1 MGQQNEI
8 EEPKILLKQLNS
20 FESKLKKGKILS
32 EESFLVSINIIKE
45 YLDYKS
51 ILDKSQKKK
60 QTKNNKNNENYDK
73 NKLDEI
79 SHKFDRLNK
88 WIKMVKTP
96 YSSNLKYLFNIIK
109 GGESKKIAN
118 KNLYKDKSTDNI
130 FSKGLRRQKNILN
143 NNNIFNQE
151 NFETDKKNKNNDN
164 NEPLLIKKLKRK
176 KTSSLDKNKNTQKNN
191 ESENDYQILLETYC
205 DKRIEEKILAFYL
218 NNKSKFKERIF
229 KGPPESFRWI
239 SWCIINGIPLE
250 RDINIYNNYLV
261 KDLEEENKN
270 SIIRDIQRTFTD
282 KNIDKDELRKKET
295 SLYNI
300 LKAFW
305 NLDDQVGY
313 CQGMNLLVGFML
325 LVSEGNEL
333 DIFYLLISNF
343 SATFNTRKSYDYSFR
358 GLFSEGFPLLAF
370 LNFIFDILLEDN
382 IPEIKNH
389 LDELGITYDLWIGQ
403 WFQTLFTIVLP
414 INWCKRVWDC
424 IFSDNIYFLV
434 KFGIVFTKMIKNEIL
449 EKTEEIDVINF
460 FKDMQKFSMCSENKF
475 LEQKSDINTLIIKA
489 NKIKIDP
496 EEYIKLYK
504 KRNENYNEFKIEMD
518 KNSGV
523 LFPLEFGNKAW
534 NDFVL
539 NNRQTKLFENEDK
552 DEGKGISLD
561 QIKELN
567 AEDEKEENNIIID
580 ENNDNEIKNDNSDD
594 MNEEPMN
601 KKIEIKIN
609 KKNKEKKEKDIKI
622 KPILDRKNEFRFS
635 GKFKK
640 KAIPK
645 VEIIDNDKDYNKN
658 FEIINNEENQKDNIK
673 ENIDNKINSTAK
685 GNIYIKKKLNKMP
698 LQKEN
703 NINDNKINIKNNIDI
718 NSDYI
723 NNNYN
728 SDEGNNHNKN
738 IINDDTNYIGNAQ
751 NDKNNEYYI
760 FGNKC
765 NMYYDVN
772 LSNEN
777 KKLAQ
782 YYSKK
787 KNN

>member
-1 MGQQNEI
+1 
-8 EEPKILLKQLNS
+8 
-20 FESKLKKGKILS
+20 
-32 EESFLVSINIIKE
+32 
-45 YLDYKS
+45 
-51 ILDKSQKKK
+51 
-60 QTKNNKNNENYDK
+60 
-73 NKLDEI
+73 
-79 SHKFDRLNK
+79 
-88 WIKMVKTP
+88 
-96 YSSNLKYLFNIIK
+96 
-109 GGESKKIAN
+109 
-118 KNLYKDKSTDNI
+118 
-130 FSKGLRRQKNILN
+130 
-143 NNNIFNQE
+143 
-151 NFETDKKNKNNDN
+151 
-164 NEPLLIKKLKRK
+164 
-176 KTSSLDKNKNTQKNN
+176 
-191 ESENDYQILLETYC
+191 
-205 DKRIEEKILAFYL
+205 
-218 NNKSKFKERIF
+218 
-229 KGPPESFRWI
+229 
-239 SWCIINGIPLE
+239 
-250 RDINIYNNYLV
+250 
-261 KDLEEENKN
+261 
-270 SIIRDIQRTFTD
+270 
-282 KNIDKDELRKKET
+282 
-295 SLYNI
+295 
-300 LKAFW
+300 
-305 NLDDQVGY
+305 
-313 CQGMNLLVGFML
+313 
-325 LVSEGNEL
+325 
-333 DIFYLLISNF
+333 
-343 SATFNTRKSYDYSFR
+343 
-358 GLFSEGFPLLAF
+358 
-370 LNFIFDILLEDN
+370 
-382 IPEIKNH
+382 
-389 LDELGITYDLWIGQ
+389 
-403 WFQTLFTIVLP
+403 
-414 INWCKRVWDC
+414 
-424 IFSDNIYFLV
+424 
-434 KFGIVFTKMIKNEIL
+434 MIKNEIL

-534 NDFVL
+534 NDFKL

-594 MNEEPMN
+594 NNEEPMN

-728 SDEGNNHNKN
+728 SDEANNHNKN